1 MVTNVHILYPKTGIE
16 FSQLKKIFATFEEGC
31 KLFNNTN
38 SISEKGKVLKAESGS
53 IWLEVFLPVAVSVLP
68 LLVNFISNKLCNK
81 RRKKRIQVEVEDD
94 GRIIKINIEE

>member
-1 MVTNVHILYPKTGIE
+1 MVTNVHILYPKTEIE

-53 IWLEVFLPVAVSVLP
+53 IWLEVFLPVAVVLP

-94 GRIIKINIEE
+94 GRIIKINIKE